1 MSNSS
6 CKFVINCFDVNFCI
20 RIVSSMGR
28 TKIVYYFIIKISIQ
42 VQVSYDKAS
51 KFETLVTSIYNDK
64 VNVSVQ

>member
-1 MSNSS
+1 
-6 CKFVINCFDVNFCI
+6 
-20 RIVSSMGR
+20 MGR